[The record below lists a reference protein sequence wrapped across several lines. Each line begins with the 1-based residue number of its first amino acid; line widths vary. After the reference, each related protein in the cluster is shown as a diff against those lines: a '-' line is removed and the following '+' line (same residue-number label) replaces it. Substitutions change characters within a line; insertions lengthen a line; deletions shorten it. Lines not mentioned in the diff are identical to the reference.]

1 MRSKRVMVTAAVAAA
16 LAMGTCP
23 AAAAA
28 GMQITATGGSGTAV
42 DRDGTQGE
50 LMPAVQGTTDDDG
63 DQDAYLSMSEM
74 AEPQHKAVQ
83 K

>member
-1 MRSKRVMVTAAVAAA
+1 MRSKRAVVTAAVAAV
-16 LAMGTCP
+16 LAMAACP
-23 AAAAA
+23 VAAAA

-50 LMPAVQGTTDDDG
+50 VMPAVQGTTDADG
-63 DQDAYLSMSEM
+63 DQDAHLIMSQM
-74 AEPQHKAVQ
+74 ALPQFKAVQ